1 MINLLL
7 AGATGAAL
15 AYFLDP
21 NQGRRRRNV
30 TRDRVTALVR
40 RGSRQ
45 LTRTGRY
52 AAGQAY
58 GVSQQLTHRTAQ
70 EPMAPNDETLVRR
83 VESEVFRDPNIP
95 KGQININAEDGVI
108 VLRGQV
114 DRPDL
119 IQAVESAVRKVA
131 GVRDVEN
138 LLHLPGTPP
147 RMS

>member
-1 MINLLL
+1 MLNLLL

-30 TRDRVTALVR
+30 TRDRVAAMVR

-45 LTRTGRY
+45 LTRTSRY

-58 GVSQQLTHRTAQ
+58 GVTQQVTHRTA
-70 EPMAPNDETLVRR
+70 EETLAPNDETLAQR
-83 VESEVFRDPNIP
+83 VESQVFRDPNIP
-95 KGQININAEDGVI
+95 KGQININAEHGVI

-114 DRPDL
+114 DRPEQ
-119 IQAVESAVRKVA
+119 IRAVEEAVRNVA

-147 RMS
+147 RTS